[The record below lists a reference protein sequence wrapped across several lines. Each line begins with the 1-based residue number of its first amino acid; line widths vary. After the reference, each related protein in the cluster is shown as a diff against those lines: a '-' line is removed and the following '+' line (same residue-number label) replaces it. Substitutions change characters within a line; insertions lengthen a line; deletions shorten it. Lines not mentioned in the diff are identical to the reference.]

1 MKMQRRCTVCLM
13 DETASDIVFDAT
25 GQCNFCRDFQAALA
39 SMPSLEE
46 RDARRSALVRQVR
59 NAGRGKRYDCIVG
72 VSGGADSSYSLWL
85 AVNEGLRP
93 LAVHLDNG
101 WNSELASHNIATLV
115 SRLNVDLMTHVIDW
129 EENRDL
135 QRSFF
140 AADVI
145 DIELLM
151 DSAMLAT
158 NFRAARRFG
167 VKYILSGSN
176 QVTEGMRMPTGWNHS
191 KYDAANARAIHRR
204 HGHVPIRTHPLYD
217 TTQFLLD
224 RYLRR
229 IRWISFLDYF
239 EYDKA
244 SAAAFLKNE
253 LGYKPYPYKHYES
266 VFTRFYQGYILPIKF
281 GVDKRKLHLSALV
294 VSGQMRRDEALDMLE
309 KDTYPDLQQKRD
321 DRYFVLKKLGFSEA
335 EFDAYMTR
343 SPVPHSAYPS
353 ELDRLAKLSRARK
366 SLHRALRWSTP
377 LSI

>member
-1 MKMQRRCTVCLM
+1 MRAPRRCTVCLM
-13 DETASDIVFDAT
+13 DETAPDIAFDAS
-25 GQCNFCRDFQAALA
+25 GQCNFCRNFQAALA
-39 SMPSLEE
+39 IMPSAEE
-46 RDARRSALVRQVR
+46 RDARRRALMREVRE
-59 NAGRGKRYDCIVG
+59 AGRGKRYDCIVG

-176 QVTEGMRMPTGWNHS
+176 QATEGMAMPAGWNHS
-191 KYDAANARAIHRR
+191 KYDAANARAIQRR
-204 HGHVPIRTHPLYD
+204 FGHLPIRTHPLYS

-224 RYLRR
+224 RYVRR
-229 IRWISFLDYF
+229 IHWVSFLDYF
-239 EYDKA
+239 DYNKA
-244 SAAAFLKNE
+244 SAMAFLKSE

-266 VFTRFYQGYILPIKF
+266 VFTRFYQGCILPGKF

-294 VSGQMRRDEALDMLE
+294 VSGQMSRDEAMAMLE
-309 KDTYPDLQQKRD
+309 QDPYPDAMQKRD

-335 EFDAYMTR
+335 EFDAYMAR
-343 SPVPHSAYPS
+343 PPVPHSAYPS
-353 ELDRLAKLSRARK
+353 ELGRLTKLSRVRK
-366 SLHRALRWSTP
+366 AVLGALGR
-377 LSI
+377 

>member
-1 MKMQRRCTVCLM
+1 MSALRGCSVCLM
-13 DETASDIVFDAT
+13 DETAPDIVFDSA
-25 GQCNFCRDFQAALA
+25 GQCNFCQEFRSTLAAMPLA
-39 SMPSLEE
+39 EE
-46 RDARRSALVRQVR
+46 RDVRRRALVRDVR
-59 NAGRGKRYDCIVG
+59 EAGRGKRYDCIVG

-145 DIELLM
+145 DIEMLM

-158 NFRAARRFG
+158 NFGAARRFG

-176 QVTEGMRMPTGWNHS
+176 NVTEGIRMPIGWNHS
-191 KYDAANARAIHRR
+191 KIDVANILAIHKR
-204 HGHVPIRTHPLYD
+204 HGSVPIRTHPLYG
-217 TTQFLLD
+217 TSQFLVD
-224 RYLRR
+224 RLVRR

-239 EYDKA
+239 DYQKT
-244 SAAAFLKNE
+244 SAIAFLKSKFD
-253 LGYKPYPYKHYES
+253 YKPYPYKHYES
-266 VFTRFYQGYILPIKF
+266 VFTRFYQGHILPLKF

-294 VSGQMRRDEALDMLE
+294 VSGQMSREDALAILDEDP
-309 KDTYPDLQQKRD
+309 YPDPMQKRD
-321 DRYFVLKKLGFSEA
+321 DRYFVLKKLGFSES
-335 EFDAYMTR
+335 EFEHYMAR
-343 SPVPHSAYPS
+343 PAVPHRAYPS
-353 ELDRLAKLSRARK
+353 EIDRLRKLARAWGAIRG
-366 SLHRALRWSTP
+366 LLG
-377 LSI
+377 

>member
-1 MKMQRRCTVCLM
+1 MKTPRRCGVCLM
-13 DETASDIVFDAT
+13 DETAPDIVFDAA
-25 GQCNFCRDFQAALA
+25 GQCNFCRDFETALA
-39 SMPSLEE
+39 IMPSAEE
-46 RDARRSALVRQVR
+46 REARRRALVREVR
-59 NAGRGKRYDCIVG
+59 EAGRGKRYDCIVG

-176 QVTEGMRMPTGWNHS
+176 QATEGMRMPAGWNHS
-191 KYDAANARAIHRR
+191 KYDAANARAIHQRY
-204 HGHVPIRTHPLYD
+204 GHVPIRTHPLYS

-229 IRWISFLDYF
+229 IRWVSFLDYF
-239 EYDKA
+239 EYNKVKA
-244 SAAAFLKNE
+244 MAFLE
-253 LGYKPYPYKHYES
+253 GQLGYKPYPYKHYES
-266 VFTRFYQGYILPIKF
+266 VFTRFYQGCILPLKF

-294 VSGQMRRDEALDMLE
+294 VSGQMSRDEAIALLE
-309 KDTYPDLQQKRD
+309 DDPYPDPLQKRD

-335 EFDAYMTR
+335 EFDAYMAR
-343 SPVPHSAYPS
+343 PPLPHATYPS
-353 ELDRLAKLSRARK
+353 ELNRLAMLSWAVKAVRRGMG
-366 SLHRALRWSTP
+366 R
-377 LSI
+377 